1 LATNHPDVYPT
12 FLDISGSAEP
22 SLGDRPRTVAEA
34 FGGDQAAFM
43 RVNPLDLLRTRRYW
57 GSAAAIVVGAG
68 DRDTKSDA
76 HLVYAATRAAGMT
89 SHYIE
94 LPGSHDWRLFS
105 AALAHELPWL
115 AQRIGLTQQTPGPN
129 G

>member
-1 LATNHPDVYPT
+1 

-22 SLGDRPRTVAEA
+22 SLGDRPRTVADA

-68 DRDTKSDA
+68 DRDAKSDA
-76 HLVYAATRAAGMT
+76 HVVYAATRAAGMT

-105 AALAHELPWL
+105 ARAHTRAALAGAADRAHPADTRCE
-115 AQRIGLTQQTPGPN
+115 RITAGYR
-129 G
+129 

>member
-1 LATNHPDVYPT
+1 MN
-12 FLDISGSAEP
+12 
-22 SLGDRPRTVAEA
+22 
-34 FGGDQAAFM
+34 
-43 RVNPLDLLRTRRYW
+43 
-57 GSAAAIVVGAG
+57 
-68 DRDTKSDA
+68 
-76 HLVYAATRAAGMT
+76 

-115 AQRIGLTQQTPGPN
+115 AQRIGLTQQSSGTN